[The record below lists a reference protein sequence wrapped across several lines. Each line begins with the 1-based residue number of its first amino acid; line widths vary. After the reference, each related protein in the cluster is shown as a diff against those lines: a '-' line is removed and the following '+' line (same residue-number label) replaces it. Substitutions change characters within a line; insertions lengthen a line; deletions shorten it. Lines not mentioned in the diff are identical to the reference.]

1 MRRFKVLIA
10 SRCRSAAETAY
21 GMLSKHSQLSTET
34 RIISNGC
41 VDPLA
46 GLVEL
51 PDLLVIYDH
60 NVMGELETLQ
70 KLDAELRPHLLVFGP
85 GDDPQSIRL
94 AMRAGARDYLTIPLD
109 ENELFVAI
117 DGIRKETV
125 TADSSGRGHM
135 HVFLNGKGGSGATF
149 LATNIAHGLACG
161 GHSVTLVD
169 LDLQF
174 AGLCRYLDLDPK
186 QDIFDAIRSVDDL
199 DQLAAEAFTTA
210 HESGLRLL
218 SASSERLYMNQDI
231 PPDNLVR
238 LLDVYRQFNDF
249 VVVDL
254 PRHID
259 ALNAAVIESADLIT
273 IVMQQSFPH
282 LHDTARLV
290 NVLRNELHVD
300 SSRINVV
307 VNRYSKNLPILL
319 KDIEGALQVDNIVK
333 IPNQYRLTSESV
345 NSGIPVSEV
354 DRKASVTKGLR
365 ELYPETVNA
374 AEKGEGRL
382 ERAFPSLFRR

>member
-1 MRRFKVLIA
+1 MRKFKVLIA
-10 SRCRSAAETAY
+10 SRSRNAAEMAH
-21 GMLSKHSQLSTET
+21 GMLSKHGQLASEV
-34 RIISNGC
+34 RIISNGS
-41 VDPLA
+41 VDPLS
-46 GLVEL
+46 GLVDL
-51 PDLLVIYDH
+51 PDLLVVYDH
-60 NVMGELETLQ
+60 NMMGELETLQ
-70 KLDAELRPHLLVFGP
+70 KLGPESRPQLLVFGP
-85 GDDPQSIRL
+85 GDDPKSIRL

-109 ENELFVAI
+109 QNELFEAV
-117 DGIRKETV
+117 DDIRKATV
-125 TADSSGRGHM
+125 SAESADSGHM

-149 LATNIAHGLACG
+149 LATNIAHGLACD
-161 GHSVTLVD
+161 GHRVILVD

-186 QDIFDAIRSVDDL
+186 QDIYDAIRSVDDL
-199 DQLAAEAFTTA
+199 DQLAADAFTTA

-218 SASSERLYMNQDI
+218 SASGERLRMNQDI
-231 PPDNLVR
+231 PPDSLIR
-238 LLDVYRQFNDF
+238 LLDVYRKFNDF

-254 PRHID
+254 PRQID

-319 KDIEGALQVDNIVK
+319 KDIESALQADNIVK

-345 NSGIPVSEV
+345 NSGIPISEV
-354 DRKASVTKGLR
+354 DRKASVTKGLK
-365 ELYPETVNA
+365 ELYPEAVNT
-374 AEKGEGRL
+374 AERGEGRL

>member
-1 MRRFKVLIA
+1 
-10 SRCRSAAETAY
+10 
-21 GMLSKHSQLSTET
+21 
-34 RIISNGC
+34 
-41 VDPLA
+41 
-46 GLVEL
+46 
-51 PDLLVIYDH
+51 
-60 NVMGELETLQ
+60 
-70 KLDAELRPHLLVFGP
+70 
-85 GDDPQSIRL
+85 
-94 AMRAGARDYLTIPLD
+94 MRAGARDYLTIPLD
-109 ENELFVAI
+109 QHELFEAV
-117 DGIRKETV
+117 DEIRKETAS
-125 TADSSGRGHM
+125 ADSAGRAHM

-161 GHSVTLVD
+161 GHGVTLVD

-186 QDIFDAIRSVDDL
+186 QDIFEAIRSVDEL
-199 DQLAAEAFTTA
+199 DQMAAEAFTTA

-218 SASSERLYMNQDI
+218 SASGERLYMNQDI
-231 PPDNLVR
+231 PPENLVR
-238 LLDVYRQFNDF
+238 LLDVYRKFNDF

-254 PRHID
+254 PRQID

-319 KDIEGALQVDNIVK
+319 KDIEGALQTNNIVK

-374 AEKGEGRL
+374 TERGEGRL

>member
-1 MRRFKVLIA
+1 V
-10 SRCRSAAETAY
+10 
-21 GMLSKHSQLSTET
+21 
-34 RIISNGC
+34 
-41 VDPLA
+41 PLQGEEQVVGPHPRA
-46 GLVEL
+46 
-51 PDLLVIYDH
+51 VI
-60 NVMGELETLQ
+60 L
-70 KLDAELRPHLLVFGP
+70 
-85 GDDPQSIRL
+85 
-94 AMRAGARDYLTIPLD
+94 
-109 ENELFVAI
+109 
-117 DGIRKETV
+117 
-125 TADSSGRGHM
+125 
-135 HVFLNGKGGSGATF
+135 
-149 LATNIAHGLACG
+149 
-161 GHSVTLVD
+161 D
-169 LDLQF
+169 LDQP
-174 AGLCRYLDLDPK
+174 APASRYLDLDPK

-199 DQLAAEAFTTA
+199 DQMAAEAFTTT

-218 SASSERLYMNQDI
+218 SASGERLYMNQDI
-231 PPDNLVR
+231 PPDSLVR
-238 LLDVYRQFNDF
+238 LLEVYRTFNDF

-254 PRHID
+254 PRQID
-259 ALNAAVIESADLIT
+259 VLNAAVIESADLIT

-290 NVLRNELHVD
+290 SVLRNELHVD
-300 SSRINVV
+300 PSRINVV

-365 ELYPETVNA
+365 ELYPETVNT

>member
-1 MRRFKVLIA
+1 
-10 SRCRSAAETAY
+10 
-21 GMLSKHSQLSTET
+21 
-34 RIISNGC
+34 
-41 VDPLA
+41 
-46 GLVEL
+46 
-51 PDLLVIYDH
+51 
-60 NVMGELETLQ
+60 
-70 KLDAELRPHLLVFGP
+70 
-85 GDDPQSIRL
+85 
-94 AMRAGARDYLTIPLD
+94 
-109 ENELFVAI
+109 
-117 DGIRKETV
+117 
-125 TADSSGRGHM
+125 
-135 HVFLNGKGGSGATF
+135 
-149 LATNIAHGLACG
+149 
-161 GHSVTLVD
+161 
-169 LDLQF
+169 
-174 AGLCRYLDLDPK
+174 
-186 QDIFDAIRSVDDL
+186 
-199 DQLAAEAFTTA
+199 
-210 HESGLRLL
+210 
-218 SASSERLYMNQDI
+218 MNQDI

-238 LLDVYRQFNDF
+238 LLEVYRMFNDF

-254 PRHID
+254 PRQID

-300 SSRINVV
+300 PSRINVV

-319 KDIEGALQVDNIVK
+319 KDIEGALQVANIVK

>member
-1 MRRFKVLIA
+1 
-10 SRCRSAAETAY
+10 
-21 GMLSKHSQLSTET
+21 
-34 RIISNGC
+34 
-41 VDPLA
+41 
-46 GLVEL
+46 
-51 PDLLVIYDH
+51 
-60 NVMGELETLQ
+60 
-70 KLDAELRPHLLVFGP
+70 
-85 GDDPQSIRL
+85 
-94 AMRAGARDYLTIPLD
+94 
-109 ENELFVAI
+109 
-117 DGIRKETV
+117 
-125 TADSSGRGHM
+125 
-135 HVFLNGKGGSGATF
+135 
-149 LATNIAHGLACG
+149 
-161 GHSVTLVD
+161 
-169 LDLQF
+169 
-174 AGLCRYLDLDPK
+174 
-186 QDIFDAIRSVDDL
+186 
-199 DQLAAEAFTTA
+199 
-210 HESGLRLL
+210 
-218 SASSERLYMNQDI
+218 MNQDI
-231 PPDNLVR
+231 PPENLVR
-238 LLDVYRQFNDF
+238 LLDVYRKFNDF

-254 PRHID
+254 PRQID

-319 KDIEGALQVDNIVK
+319 KDIEGALQTNNIVK

-374 AEKGEGRL
+374 TERGEGRL